1 MPKQN
6 AVESR
11 EILVLGG
18 YGVTGAAV
26 VDAAV
31 EKGWPVVTASR
42 RAGPSHLLGGA
53 PAPRHV
59 SVDLLDRKAVVR
71 AFSTLSS
78 VTDVVY
84 SAYVE
89 RESQSAAVGPNVAML
104 ANSVEA
110 LLAAG
115 AQLKHVV
122 LFGGGK
128 AYGPHLGPYKTPAKE
143 SDPRL
148 LGPNFYYDQEDYLSQ
163 WGAQHDVAWTVLRP
177 DGVFGPGVGSPMS
190 LVNGLA
196 VYAAVCRELNVP
208 LRFPGN
214 DKAWNALHQ
223 ATDAGVLGRATLWA
237 LEAPAASGEV
247 FNVING
253 DQFRWRQIWNVLADF
268 YAIPTAEPQPMP
280 LADFMADKAPV
291 WEKMVAKYDLRPIP
305 WKDVAAW
312 PFLDAVF
319 SLGYDLVQ
327 STIKIRQAGFH
338 DCVDT
343 HQSLLTQLGHL
354 RSARIVP

>member
-1 MPKQN
+1 MNKQH
-6 AVESR
+6 AAGPR
-11 EILVLGG
+11 EIIVLGG

-26 VDAAV
+26 VDASV
-31 EKGWPVVTASR
+31 ERGWPVITASR
-42 RAGPSHLLGGA
+42 RAAPTHLLGGA

-59 SVDLLDRKAVVR
+59 SVDLLDREAVVS
-71 AFSTLSS
+71 AFSSLSS

-89 RESQSAAVGPNVAML
+89 RESESAAVEPNVSML
-104 ANSVEA
+104 AHSLEA
-110 LLAAG
+110 LVAAG
-115 AQLKHVV
+115 APLRHVV

-148 LGPNFYYDQEDYLSQ
+148 LGPNFYYDQEDFLSH
-163 WGAQHDVAWTVLRP
+163 WGAQHEVGWTVLRP

-190 LVNGLA
+190 LTNGLA

-214 DKAWNALHQ
+214 GNAWNALHQ
-223 ATDAGVLGRATLWA
+223 STDAGILGRATLWA
-237 LEAPAASGEV
+237 LETPAASGEI

-253 DQFRWRQIWNVLADF
+253 DQFRWRQIWNVLSAF
-268 YAIPTAEPQPMP
+268 YDIPTAEPQPMP

-291 WEKMVAKYDLRPIP
+291 WERIVVKHGLRPTP

-338 DCVDT
+338 DCIDT
-343 HQSLLTQLGHL
+343 HESLLAQLGRL